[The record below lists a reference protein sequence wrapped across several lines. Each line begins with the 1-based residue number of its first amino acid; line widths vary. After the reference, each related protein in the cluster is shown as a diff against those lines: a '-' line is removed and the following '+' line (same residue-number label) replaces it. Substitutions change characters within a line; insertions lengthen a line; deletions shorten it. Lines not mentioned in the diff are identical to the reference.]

1 MDSPRLP
8 TIVSRHIQQ
17 GLSHVKTKQRTHEPL
32 QVREEVLPYWQQA
45 LGGII
50 NEQRRDGHA
59 KSTKSTGGKA

>member
-8 TIVSRHIQQ
+8 TNAVAIM
-17 GLSHVKTKQRTHEPL
+17 GLSYVEEKHSTTKRL

-50 NEQRRDGHA
+50 NEQRCDGHTE
-59 KSTKSTGGKA
+59 STKSTGGKA